1 MSAEANAGAGA
12 GSGRLTGVGV
22 GPGDPD
28 LLTIRAA
35 RIITAAD
42 VIAYHCARHGRSIAR
57 AAAEPYLRDGQV
69 EEILR
74 YPVTTEGTDHP
85 GGYNGVLADF
95 YVEAAARL
103 ERYLLDGRDVV
114 VLCEGDPSL
123 YGSYLHLHKRLSG
136 RFAASIVPGISSV
149 SAAAAASSVPLV
161 QHDET
166 LVVLPG
172 TLPGGRAPGPAGR
185 GRRGGGAQARP
196 DVRQGP
202 GRARRGRAARPGPL
216 RRAGGNRLRAG
227 RAAGR
232 RGPGRRPATCPWRWS
247 RDTAVVGRRRGR
259 DRRHGHGRGH
269 RNRSRPGPRGDR
281 CRAGTGRPGLAHPG
295 GRRGA
300 RGRHRPGRLPALPG
314 PHPGPA
320 GQQRHASGNTVE
332 ADRAAFALDLAAAG
346 RRVAVVSSGDPG
358 VFAMATAVLEQA
370 GDERWDGV
378 PVTVLPGVT
387 AAQAVAARAG
397 APLGHDYCVISLSD
411 RLKPWEVI
419 ADRVGHAAAADFV
432 LALYNPASR
441 SRTWQLAAVSE
452 LLLRHR
458 APDTPVVVGRAVGR
472 ADEQLAVITLA
483 ELADASIDMSTLVIV
498 GSSATGCTIG
508 PVARWCS
515 LPGITEKQAKQPA
528 LGLVDGSAPRH
539 VRPRR
544 PTDHHHREGKL
555 AGGGELALGQRA
567 ATVLGDEHVD
577 PMPAH
582 EIELGR
588 RVVRAS
594 GQDDL
599 VRRRQR
605 TGRRVHAADQEPRP
619 IEGRERGQPL
629 PPGGQK
635 GPPPE
640 RWQQPRGLRQRG
652 NVMPG
657 VPLTGR
663 PGPAAPG

>member
-1 MSAEANAGAGA
+1 VSAEVSTGAGA
-12 GSGRLTGVGV
+12 EFGRLTGVGV

-35 RIITAAD
+35 RLITAAD
-42 VIAYHCARHGRSIAR
+42 VVAYHCARHGRSIAR
-57 AAAEPYLRDGQV
+57 SAAEPYLRDGQV
-69 EEILR
+69 EEVLR

-149 SAAAAASSVPLV
+149 SAAAAATSVPLV

-172 TLPGGRAPGPAGR
+172 TLPADELRARLAGADAAAVLKLGRTFGKVRAALDDAGLLDRARYVERAGTDSERVVPLADVDPADVPYMSLALVPGLGRRRPADAGVTAAAASTTDLTGGTTATAGGTTATAGGTAQGVTADTVMGGATATAAARAPGVTVVGLGPGDPAWLTPEAAAALADATDLVGYR
-185 GRRGGGAQARP
+185 PYLARIPARP
-196 DVRQGP
+196 
-202 GRARRGRAARPGPL
+202 
-216 RRAGGNRLRAG
+216 
-227 RAAGR
+227 
-232 RGPGRRPATCPWRWS
+232 
-247 RDTAVVGRRRGR
+247 
-259 DRRHGHGRGH
+259 
-269 RNRSRPGPRGDR
+269 
-281 CRAGTGRPGLAHPG
+281 
-295 GRRGA
+295 
-300 RGRHRPGRLPALPG
+300 
-314 PHPGPA
+314 

-332 ADRAAFALDLAAAG
+332 ADRAAFALGLAAAG

-370 GDERWDGV
+370 ADERWDGV

-419 ADRVGHAAAADFV
+419 ADRVEHAAAADFV

-458 APDTPVVVGRAVGR
+458 AADTPVVVGRAVGR
-472 ADEQLAVITLA
+472 ADEQLSVITLA
-483 ELADASIDMSTLVIV
+483 ELADAGIDMSTLVIV
-498 GSSATGCTIG
+498 GSSATRVHRRGG
-508 PVARWCS
+508 RPVVF
-515 LPGITEKQAKQPA
+515 T
-528 LGLVDGSAPRH
+528 PRH
-539 VRPRR
+539 YGEAGEAASSRPRR
-544 PTDHHHREGKL
+544 RTRTEARP
-555 AGGGELALGQRA
+555 A
-567 ATVLGDEHVD
+567 A
-577 PMPAH
+577 
-582 EIELGR
+582 
-588 RVVRAS
+588 
-594 GQDDL
+594 
-599 VRRRQR
+599 
-605 TGRRVHAADQEPRP
+605 AAD
-619 IEGRERGQPL
+619 
-629 PPGGQK
+629 
-635 GPPPE
+635 
-640 RWQQPRGLRQRG
+640 
-652 NVMPG
+652 
-657 VPLTGR
+657 
-663 PGPAAPG
+663 

>member
-1 MSAEANAGAGA
+1 MSAEVGTGAGA
-12 GSGRLTGVGV
+12 EFGRLTGVGV

-35 RIITAAD
+35 RLITAAD
-42 VIAYHCARHGRSIAR
+42 VVAYHCAQHGRSIAR

-69 EEILR
+69 EEVLR

-149 SAAAAASSVPLV
+149 SAAAAATSVPLV

-172 TLPGGRAPGPAGR
+172 TLPA
-185 GRRGGGAQARP
+185 
-196 DVRQGP
+196 DEL
-202 GRARRGRAARPGPL
+202 RARLAGADAAAVLKLGRTFGKVRAALDDAGLLDRA
-216 RRAGGNRLRAG
+216 RYVERAGTDSERVVPLADVDPADVPYMSLALVPGHG
-227 RAAGR
+227 R
-232 RGPGRRPATCPWRWS
+232 RRPADAGVTADAAYTKTGVTTS
-247 RDTAVVGRRRGR
+247 GATADAGAGSGAETASATAGGTAQGVTADTAMGGATETAAPGAPGVTVVGLGPG
-259 DRRHGHGRGH
+259 DPAWLTPEAAAALADATDLVGY
-269 RNRSRPGPRGDR
+269 RPYLARIPV
-281 CRAGTGRPGLAHPG
+281 RP
-295 GRRGA
+295 
-300 RGRHRPGRLPALPG
+300 
-314 PHPGPA
+314 

-332 ADRAAFALDLAAAG
+332 ADRAAFALGLAAAG

-370 GDERWDGV
+370 ADERWDGV

-419 ADRVGHAAAADFV
+419 ADRVEHAAAADFV

-458 APDTPVVVGRAVGR
+458 AADTPVVVGRAVGR
-472 ADEQLAVITLA
+472 ADEQLSVITLA
-483 ELADASIDMSTLVIV
+483 ELADAGIDMSTLVIV
-498 GSSATGCTIG
+498 GSSATRVHRRAGR
-508 PVARWCS
+508 PVVF
-515 LPGITEKQAKQPA
+515 T
-528 LGLVDGSAPRH
+528 PRH
-539 VRPRR
+539 YGEAGEAASSRPRR
-544 PTDHHHREGKL
+544 RTRTEARP
-555 AGGGELALGQRA
+555 A
-567 ATVLGDEHVD
+567 A
-577 PMPAH
+577 
-582 EIELGR
+582 
-588 RVVRAS
+588 
-594 GQDDL
+594 
-599 VRRRQR
+599 
-605 TGRRVHAADQEPRP
+605 AAD
-619 IEGRERGQPL
+619 
-629 PPGGQK
+629 
-635 GPPPE
+635 
-640 RWQQPRGLRQRG
+640 
-652 NVMPG
+652 
-657 VPLTGR
+657 
-663 PGPAAPG
+663 